1 MARIPTFKYLS
12 LLIFLM
18 ASACATPRPA
28 KPVVELVEWP
38 KGSWQAVAS
47 PVDFD
52 RIGKIKDAWR
62 VGLADAK
69 AHGFGK
75 AIAAEGELLDPAVAL
90 PRAAPSPGSYKC
102 RLIALGAQGRGDPA
116 FVAFKPFFCYVAAEG
131 PLLTIVKQTGSERPA
146 GRIYPD
152 SDERLIFLGAMAL
165 GNEET
170 PPAYGDNAKR
180 DMAGI
185 VERVSPFRWRLAMP
199 WPHDRSKLDVLEL
212 VPAPS

>member
-1 MARIPTFKYLS
+1 MARTPTFKYLS
-12 LLIFLM
+12 LLIFLVPG
-18 ASACATPRPA
+18 ACATPRPA

-38 KGSWQAVAS
+38 KGSWQAVAN
-47 PVDFD
+47 PADFD
-52 RIGKIKDAWR
+52 RIGKIKDAWQA
-62 VGLADAK
+62 GLADAK

-102 RLIALGAQGRGDPA
+102 RLIALGAQGRRDPA

-152 SDERLIFLGAMAL
+152 SDERLVFLGAMAL